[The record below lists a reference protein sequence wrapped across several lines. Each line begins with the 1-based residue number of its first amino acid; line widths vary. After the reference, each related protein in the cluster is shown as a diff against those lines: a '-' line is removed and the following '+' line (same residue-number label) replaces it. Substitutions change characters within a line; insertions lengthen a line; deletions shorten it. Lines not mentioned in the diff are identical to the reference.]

1 MSNTCKWREAM
12 ETVICAGSR
21 GLIPGHAGSGGA
33 GVHRLVHV
41 ETMLYHSA
49 TREAP
54 FTKLTFLKK
63 TDLDK

>member
-1 MSNTCKWREAM
+1 M
-12 ETVICAGSR
+12 
-21 GLIPGHAGSGGA
+21 
-33 GVHRLVHV
+33 HV
-41 ETMLYHSA
+41 EAMLYHSA